1 MMISVIVTLSDS
13 LFNFIS
19 SFIFS
24 EWVSEVEVDSATLN
38 VSSLPVAAPLYLS
51 SHSVSASI
59 NCCFKDLVMLY
70 LTLSLLL
77 IVPRGVQFLL
87 VFVRDAGHF
96 SLMFRVSPDLSVSRV
111 GIF

>member
-24 EWVSEVEVDSATLN
+24 EWVSEAEVDSATLN
-38 VSSLPVAAPLYLS
+38 VSFLPVAAPLYLS
-51 SHSVSASI
+51 SHSASASM
-59 NCCFKDLVMLY
+59 NCCFKDLVMLH

-77 IVPRGVQFLL
+77 IVPRGVQFLP
-87 VFVRDAGHF
+87 VFMRDAGHF
-96 SLMFRVSPDLSVSRV
+96 SLVFRVSSNLSVSRV
-111 GIF
+111 SVF